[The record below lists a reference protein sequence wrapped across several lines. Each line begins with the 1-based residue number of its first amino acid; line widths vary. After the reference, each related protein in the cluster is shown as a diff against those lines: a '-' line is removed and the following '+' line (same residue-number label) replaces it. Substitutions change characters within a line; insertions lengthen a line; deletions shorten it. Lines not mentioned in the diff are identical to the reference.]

1 MAGENGPNVEEGEDS
16 KLGFELLL
24 TDLRLEILARL
35 CESVDSKAQVV
46 FDGKMIRQ
54 LWIIKI
60 RQLWIIMIRQLW
72 IIM

>member
-1 MAGENGPNVEEGEDS
+1 MAEENGPNVEEGEDL

-46 FDGKMIRQ
+46 FDDKWPHANFLASSVLVAQ
-54 LWIIKI
+54 LPG
-60 RQLWIIMIRQLW
+60 
-72 IIM
+72 